1 LIVTNEYSSDSIEEL
16 QKFNHQKLKRILRV
30 GSTIDLIIE
39 DGYSLKSREE
49 LQKLSLPNLKRILRG
64 KSNDGERSKVLAA
77 MKAAFPGVRSSA
89 YDSKNTSTIQGYL
102 EREENILAMMASE
115 ITNFFPLEA
124 AGGNTALPESRD
136 KSASFLRHAND
147 AVSFGVTT
155 TQNHFEMISTI
166 RTGVE
171 AATRDGSYDSTA
183 LSLRRGDLDP
193 TAIVQAASI
202 VYVSS
207 MKEANTA
214 TAAASFENLHLR
226 TEILKPEYE
235 LILETIKNG
244 GFSGYRK
251 AVDYML
257 DKNNYVA
264 IGIAPDTSN
273 PGYVLVSVG
282 AHLRPHIKRIT
293 GIDCAGHSWSVY
305 TPELCKLQNLTCD
318 WSRIHFYPADPDFIS
333 LSSPSS
339 SLSSSSSLSPSASMP
354 EVVSEEEQMS
364 THQQGTVSAGQR
376 GADFFW
382 EDTQSHKKYIIK
394 RGDGALVMM
403 NYVVRGAFNR
413 QQFDNPS
420 SVGCTHGGL
429 FLKDGAGGGM
439 RGHFDYPSLKAN
451 EKTKLSYMVTGMSIH
466 F

>member
-1 LIVTNEYSSDSIEEL
+1 
-16 QKFNHQKLKRILRV
+16 
-30 GSTIDLIIE
+30 
-39 DGYSLKSREE
+39 
-49 LQKLSLPNLKRILRG
+49 
-64 KSNDGERSKVLAA
+64 
-77 MKAAFPGVRSSA
+77 
-89 YDSKNTSTIQGYL
+89 
-102 EREENILAMMASE
+102 
-115 ITNFFPLEA
+115 
-124 AGGNTALPESRD
+124 
-136 KSASFLRHAND
+136 
-147 AVSFGVTT
+147 
-155 TQNHFEMISTI
+155 MISTI

-171 AATRDGSYDSTA
+171 AANRDGSYDSTA

-193 TAIVQAASI
+193 YATQQAASI

-207 MKEANTA
+207 MNEANTA
-214 TAAASFENLHLR
+214 TAAASVVALQLS

-244 GFSGYRK
+244 GFSGYSQ

-264 IGIAPDTSN
+264 IGIAADTSN
-273 PGYVLVSVG
+273 PGHVTVSVG
-282 AHLRPHIKRIT
+282 AHLRPHIKRNT
-293 GIDCAGHSWSVY
+293 DIDCAGHSWSVY

-354 EVVSEEEQMS
+354 EVVSEEESDQQMR

-382 EDTQSHKKYIIK
+382 EDTQSHEKYIIK

-413 QQFDNPS
+413 QQFLNPS
-420 SVGCTHGGL
+420 RVGCTHGGL

-451 EKTKLSYMVTGMSIH
+451 EKTKLSYMVTGMST
-466 F
+466 FNF